1 MSVKAPRGS
10 FINTWVGINS
20 LTSET
25 SEQPLTVLF
34 TRPGIPEALLEVPN
48 DWKRCSRSLSRHR
61 SAVFV
66 TVRLTLIYARVCTQD
81 PAEGFILNYTLLI
94 GDASFSNFQKVCV
107 CLETQVHLYRV
118 IPQPPTMHST
128 IAIYL
133 FID

>member
-1 MSVKAPRGS
+1 MSVEAPWGS
-10 FINTWVGINS
+10 FINSWVGNP

-25 SEQPLTVLF
+25 SEQPLMILF

-61 SAVFV
+61 SAVFLN
-66 TVRLTLIYARVCTQD
+66 VRLTLIYARVYTQD

-107 CLETQVHLYRV
+107 SKHRYTF
-118 IPQPPTMHST
+118 
-128 IAIYL
+128 IA
-133 FID
+133 